1 MNTVGPYGPSGG
13 ERVNEVPIFST
24 FYVFYE
30 FDLMLSF
37 SIVVH
42 EYIKSIEGSPD
53 LFEKLAKSDYKKNKD
68 VSLLGSSNSLL
79 RHSTE

>member
-1 MNTVGPYGPSGG
+1 M
-13 ERVNEVPIFST
+13 
-24 FYVFYE
+24 
-30 FDLMLSF
+30 MLSF

-68 VSLLGSSNSLL
+68 VSLLGSNNSFLCCSTKLARKKRSLFAVPL
-79 RHSTE
+79 RA